1 MSLKVHH
8 LSCGTMCPRGAYF
21 VHGHGSFFGRARI
34 VCHVL
39 LVETND
45 GLALVDTGIGLH
57 DIRDPSRL
65 GKGFLR
71 RSAPVLDEKETA
83 IAQVRALGFRAEDV
97 RHLIPTH
104 LDVDH
109 AGGLP
114 DFPDARVHVMRAELD
129 ALPAQPKGAVDPNHR
144 YRPAHFAHDVKWSP
158 YDEAGETWFGFDAVK
173 PLIEGE
179 NDVLLVPLSGHTAG
193 LAAVAVKTSTGWQL
207 HAGDAYFSHL
217 EMRAEHPKAPLG
229 LALFQKRFSFDD
241 VARKKNQQR
250 LRELVR
256 DHASEVTVFSA
267 HCPVEYDRAL

>member
-45 GLALVDTGIGLH
+45 GLALVDTGIGSR

-65 GKGFLR
+65 GKGFVR

-83 IAQVRALGFRAEDV
+83 IARVRALGFRAEDV

-114 DFPDARVHVMRAELD
+114 DFPDARVHVMRQELD
-129 ALPAQPKGAVDPNHR
+129 AIPIPTSIDR

-158 YDEAGETWFGFDAVK
+158 YDDAGEKWFGFDAVK

-179 NDVLLVPLSGHTAG
+179 TDVLLVPLFGHTAG
-193 LAAVAVKTSTGWQL
+193 LAAVAVKTETGWQV

-217 EMRAEHPKAPLG
+217 EMRAENRKAPLG
-229 LALFQKRFSFDD
+229 LELFQKRASFDD

-256 DHASEVTVFSA
+256 DHASDVTVFSA
-267 HCPVEYDRAL
+267 HCPVEFDRAV